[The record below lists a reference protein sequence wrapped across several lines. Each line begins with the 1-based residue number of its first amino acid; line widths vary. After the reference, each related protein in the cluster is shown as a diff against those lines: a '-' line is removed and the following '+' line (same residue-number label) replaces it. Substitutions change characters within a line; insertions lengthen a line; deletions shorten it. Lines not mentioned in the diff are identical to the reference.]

1 MLQVDLG
8 VVASLEGILRI
19 LVVALVVSKRQAL
32 WVEALETLVVVLEAV
47 SHQARSLEVVVKT
60 MRLRVWEVDL
70 AEVPPLALVKAGSVF
85 HSHRV

>member
-8 VVASLEGILRI
+8 VVASSEGMRRI

-32 WVEALETLVVVLEAV
+32 WVEALETLVVVLEAA

-70 AEVPPLALVKAGSVF
+70 VEVPPLALVKAGSVF
-85 HSHRV
+85 NSHRV